1 MVAIEERKKILEM
14 INEGKITAEA
24 GTGLLKALSKPRMA
38 KKRLG
43 QPRWMRVQVTDMIS
57 GNANARIKLPLKL
70 MNAGLDMAAQFA
82 PEEMAGA
89 QMVVTLKEALNEDMF
104 GKIIDVIDEKDKKH
118 VEIFIE

>member
-24 GTGLLKALSKPRMA
+24 GAGLLKALSKPRMA

-43 QPRWMRVQVTDMIS
+43 QPRWMRVQVTDMVS
-57 GNANARIKLPLKL
+57 GNANARVKLPLKL
-70 MNAGLDMAAQFA
+70 IGAGLGIAAQFA
-82 PEEMAGA
+82 PEEMADA
-89 QMVVTLKEALNEDMF
+89 QMMETLKDALDEDMF
-104 GKIIDVIDEKDKKH
+104 GKIIDVIDQKDKKH